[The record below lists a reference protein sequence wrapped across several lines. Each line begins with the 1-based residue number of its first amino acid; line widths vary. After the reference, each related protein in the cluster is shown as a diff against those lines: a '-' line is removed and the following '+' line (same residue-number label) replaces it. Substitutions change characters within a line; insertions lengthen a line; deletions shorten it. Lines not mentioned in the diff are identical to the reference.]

1 MIAYRLFGGR
11 WLLRLIMSLS
21 WAQSSARSPSPAR
34 RMTSPGRRLHR
45 HLTVLK
51 ADGTVVSKKIGAPPI
66 NVLATL
72 KITVYL
78 LNWREFTWNCVWSN
92 FYTGMYFNQPYHYYL
107 GLCCNLASFTF
118 CRTSRQIDA
127 KHLTLEIG
135 IGIGIGSADMVKR
148 DRTGAR
154 SEGIERRRTTGRRG
168 RLGSLARSLCEPQKI
183 PLNCVRC
190 SRSTQTRRHVFSAFF
205 VAFCLWL
212 CAKKDISAG
221 GGRMTVVHRIGG
233 SLVRRYC
240 VSSIM
245 HCVRPRPACW
255 HFYSKQLSNI
265 YKLAEKKG
273 AGGAGEEQERSR
285 RRMMR
290 GSWCMMHAQ
299 WLYFR
304 VTV

>member
-51 ADGTVVSKKIGAPPI
+51 ADGTVVSKKIGAPAI

-127 KHLTLEIG
+127 
-135 IGIGIGSADMVKR
+135 
-148 DRTGAR
+148 
-154 SEGIERRRTTGRRG
+154 
-168 RLGSLARSLCEPQKI
+168 
-183 PLNCVRC
+183 
-190 SRSTQTRRHVFSAFF
+190 FF
-205 VAFCLWL
+205 VAICLWL

-285 RRMMR
+285 RRLMR
-290 GSWCMMHAQ
+290 GHGAWCMPNGFISGWPCKTCSWFAA
-299 WLYFR
+299 Y
-304 VTV
+304 